1 MAEASEKT
9 LKDVVSSLK
18 TINTTLNQPVK
29 KSAADIER
37 EQEAARDAKES
48 KKIQQDILS
57 TLQSAHGSAAAAD
70 KKQGGLIAG
79 LLGGIGAG
87 LGGIAKGISKITPA
101 FVIGMGSLAGG
112 IGAFMLALGGAGK
125 IAELAGFDGKNLR
138 ALVENTIGAFSGTDL
153 VFLGAVVGAAMLM
166 SKKKVSKVGVVLG
179 MGAIGAGIGAFI
191 LALGGAGKIAELAGF
206 DGKQLNTL
214 VTNIFGA
221 FSGTDLIIMGGILAA
236 AVGLEKSK
244 TTKAGVIFGM
254 GAIGAGIGT
263 FLLALGGAGKV
274 GELAGFDGKALN
286 TLVTNIF
293 GAFSGT
299 DLVVLASILGA
310 AVGLEKSKTTKAG
323 VIFGMGAIGAGIGTF
338 ILTLGGAGKIGEL
351 AGFDGKALNTLVT
364 NIFGAFSGTDLV
376 VLASIL
382 GAAVGLEKTKT
393 SKTGVILGMGAIGA
407 GIGTFVLALGGAG
420 KIGELAGF
428 DGKALNTLVKNVFGA
443 FEGTDL
449 VVMGAIIAAAMGI
462 EKAKVSKIGVVL
474 GMGAIGA
481 GIAAFTLGILLADGF
496 SNLGALISLD
506 GKSLKKLL
514 GNFFQAFET
523 VGVAPLVAL
532 ITAGAL
538 AGAIP
543 GGELAVVKGMTAI
556 GAGIAGFSIGLLAA
570 EGFAMLGKMLG
581 LDGSALKVLLG
592 NLGEG
597 IGGFIG
603 GIGAG
608 VFKQLEDLDSDK
620 LIDLGKGIAGIGAG
634 IAAFGVGSILGVI
647 GGVMEGLGS
656 FFGVKSPID
665 TIIALSKD
673 KSIDAER
680 LAALG
685 EGLEPLGKGIAAFAG
700 FEMKGGFFGGDTD
713 IESFI
718 KVIAKIG
725 DSKVKINADNLN
737 NLAEGLGPFGK
748 AMSGFSGVDIAK
760 IVDESTF
767 GKSTLEIFFDL
778 LSSEKLGQMASP
790 AEMQKVAD
798 GLTPLGKAMDTFSGL
813 DMASIV
819 GNNWTPGKETSFESF
834 IGALGMATEKIKDP
848 KHLQEVAIGIQALGE
863 GMQSFKR
870 IDVTTINAALQSAAK
885 SGGIPKMA
893 EDVKAKGAEV
903 TETAEGVVDNRS
915 RKAKR
920 RDRKKL
926 KRELEFQ
933 LSRGEITQ
941 EEYDQAKYGMSSE
954 QRTKIV
960 SQLKEQMGTT
970 KAQTGGLVT
979 TQTAGI
985 FQLHQGE
992 MIMDNAAVAAFQKSL
1007 DLVNKSQENALAGT
1021 GSGQPIII
1029 NNNNVDNSVQSS
1041 QTTAVSM
1048 PEPTRS
1054 NESTLRALQMN

>member
-18 TINTTLNQPVK
+18 IINTTLNQPVK

-37 EQEAARDAKES
+37 EQEATREAKES
-48 KKIQQDILS
+48 RRIQQGILD

-79 LLGGIGAG
+79 LLGGIGSG

-166 SKKKVSKVGVVLG
+166 TKKKISKWGVVSG
-179 MGAIGAGIGAFI
+179 MTAIGAGIGAFI

-206 DGKQLNTL
+206 DGKMLNTL

-299 DLVVLASILGA
+299 DLVVLTGILAA
-310 AVGLEKSKTTKAG
+310 AVGIQKKKISKWG
-323 VIFGMGAIGAGIGTF
+323 VISGMGAIGAGIGTF
-338 ILTLGGAGKIGEL
+338 LLALGGAGKVGEL

-393 SKTGVILGMGAIGA
+393 SKAGVVLGMGAIGA

-462 EKAKVSKIGVVL
+462 EKAKVTKMGVIL

-496 SNLGALISLD
+496 SSLGELISLD

-514 GNFFQAFET
+514 GNFFEAFET
-523 VGVAPLVAL
+523 KEKVAGLVAI

-543 GGELAVVKGMTAI
+543 GGEVAVVKGMTAI

-570 EGFAMLGKMLG
+570 EGFATLGKMLG
-581 LDGSALKVLLG
+581 LDGSALKVLLS
-592 NLGEG
+592 NVGEG

-603 GIGAG
+603 GIGKG
-608 VFKQLEDLDSDK
+608 VFEQLQDLDADK
-620 LIDLGKGIAGIGAG
+620 LVQLGKGIAGVGIG
-634 IAAFGVGSILGVI
+634 IAAFGAGTAVGVV
-647 GGVMEGLGS
+647 GGVVGALGS

-665 TIIALSKD
+665 TIIELSKD
-673 KSIDAER
+673 KDIDAAR
-680 LAALG
+680 LKQLG
-685 EGLEPLGKGIAAFAG
+685 EGLGPLGQGISAFAG

-778 LSSEKLGQMASP
+778 LSSEKMGQMASP
-790 AEMQKVAD
+790 EAMKKVAD
-798 GLTPLGKAMDTFSGL
+798 GLAPLGNAMDTFSGL

-834 IGALGMATEKIKDP
+834 IGALSMATEKIKDP
-848 KHLQEVAIGIQALGE
+848 KHLQAVAIGIQALGE

-870 IDVTTINAALQSAAK
+870 IDATTINAALQSA
-885 SGGIPKMA
+885 S
-893 EDVKAKGAEV
+893 GAEGMKKIIRKSYTV
-903 TETAEGVVDNRS
+903 SGEGGAELK
-915 RKAKR
+915 KAMAMNT
-920 RDRKKL
+920 
-926 KRELEFQ
+926 
-933 LSRGEITQ
+933 I
-941 EEYDQAKYGMSSE
+941 
-954 QRTKIV
+954 
-960 SQLKEQMGTT
+960 
-970 KAQTGGLVT
+970 
-979 TQTAGI
+979 
-985 FQLHQGE
+985 
-992 MIMDNAAVAAFQKSL
+992 
-1007 DLVNKSQENALAGT
+1007 SQENALAGT
-1021 GSGQPIII
+1021 GGGQPIII
-1029 NNNNVDNSVQSS
+1029 NNNNVDNSMQSS
-1041 QTTAVSM
+1041 QTTAVSI
-1048 PEPTRS
+1048 PAPTRS
-1054 NESTLRALQMN
+1054 NESTLRALQAA